1 MTFENEFF
9 EMAQALEENSEM
21 LNVQNKLTDAQ
32 VNNRFYFYFIQKR
45 ALSHLSTNIP
55 SFKNLARQITSNSDG
70 FDKWLNTTEIA
81 TQVPVVWEN
90 NGDKMN
96 EISSAVYS

>member
-1 MTFENEFF
+1 
-9 EMAQALEENSEM
+9 M

-32 VNNRFYFYFIQKR
+32 VNNHFYLFVDFYFYFIQKR